1 MIHLPCCS
9 ACQRLGGFPQV
20 NLVFLTIP
28 GAKRRAA
35 CSRRELATKKA
46 LATLNKTQNSR
57 NRSQRMFTYTRG
69 QNLQPGLVAHAGN
82 PSTQGA
88 GGLCVSGSS
97 GKPCLKSTRS
107 HRLERWLG
115 GSECLLLHHKDQSSD
130 SSGHVGWFLWFVI
143 TWTLF
148 CPLQGMFLE
157 LSGHVWLL

>member
-1 MIHLPCCS
+1 M
-9 ACQRLGGFPQV
+9 

-35 CSRRELATKKA
+35 SSRRELAMKKA

-57 NRSQRMFTYTRG
+57 NRSQCMFTYTRG
-69 QNLQPGLVAHAGN
+69 QKLQPGLVAHAGN
-82 PSTQGA
+82 PSTQG
-88 GGLCVSGSS
+88 GLCVSGSL

-115 GSECLLLHHKDQSSD
+115 GSECLLLRHKDQSLD
-130 SSGHVGWFLWFVI
+130 SSGHVGWFVI

-157 LSGHVWLL
+157 FSREYVLLL